1 MYTIMGVTGKVGG
14 AAARTLLAEGRQLRV
29 VVRDRAK
36 GERWAA
42 RGCEIAVA
50 DLDNADAL
58 AAAFRG
64 AEAAFV
70 MLPPIFDPSPGLPEA
85 GALIATLCEALKNG
99 APKRVVALSTIG
111 ADAEQPNL
119 LSQLGLLER
128 SLSTLPLPVTFLR
141 AAWFMENAALD
152 VADARDTGLIASYLQ
167 PLDRAVPMV
176 ATMDIGRRIAE
187 LLGENWSGV
196 RIEEIEAARRVTPNA
211 IAAAFAKAL
220 GKPVKAAAVP
230 REKWETIFR
239 GQGMANPLPRMQMLD
254 GFNEGW
260 IEFRD
265 KGALARKGAVSIDEV
280 VAALVGDDGTSRR
293 DAPPAS
299 R

>member
-14 AAARTLLAEGRQLRV
+14 AAARALLVEGRQLRV

-128 SLSTLPLPVTFLR
+128 SLSTLPLPVAFLR

-176 ATMDIGRRIAE
+176 GTVDIGRRIAE

-280 VAALVGDDGTSRR
+280 VAALVGGDGTS
-293 DAPPAS
+293 
-299 R
+299 

>member
-14 AAARTLLAEGRQLRV
+14 AAARALLAEGRQLRV
-29 VVRDRAK
+29 LVRDRAK

-50 DLDNADAL
+50 DLDSADAL

-85 GALIATLCEALKNG
+85 GALIATLCEALRNG

-128 SLSTLPLPVTFLR
+128 SLSTLPLPVAFLR

-176 ATMDIGRRIAE
+176 ATVDIGRRIAE

-280 VAALVGDDGTSRR
+280 VAALVDGDGTS
-293 DAPPAS
+293 
-299 R
+299 